1 MSTYLSM
8 LYIGMTL
15 SSLTWTKNQLI
26 YSHPEMRLSFASS
39 RTLLE
44 YKSFLL
50 QKGLN
55 SFMTEG
61 PITYKPVY

>member
-8 LYIGMTL
+8 FYIGMTL
-15 SSLTWTKNQLI
+15 SSLTWAKNHLI
-26 YSHPEMRLSFASS
+26 YSRPEMSLSFASS

-50 QKGLN
+50 QKGFN